1 MMVTV
6 LLFAGVL
13 LGALGAVFC
22 YRLGLIEGSRLTREG
37 RLEKAPPPKKKKKDA
52 WGVFCG
58 TSTAMTAPAGVR
70 KGWNKWERAK
80 K

>member
-37 RLEKAPPPKKKKKDA
+37 RLERAPPR
-52 WGVFCG
+52 
-58 TSTAMTAPAGVR
+58 R
-70 KGWNKWERAK
+70 KRKRTPGPRSAEHRPL
-80 K
+80 